1 MKFLVFS
8 EHCHDSIVIATLDAE
23 RGECLLQVFVA
34 HHMIDSDTV
43 LSTVYFVYCLK
54 NDLVLS
60 LIARVLIFVLTKKK
74 QNPQIDVPWRK
85 FRQL

>member
-34 HHMIDSDTV
+34 QHMIDSDTV

-54 NDLVLS
+54 
-60 LIARVLIFVLTKKK
+60 K
-74 QNPQIDVPWRK
+74 
-85 FRQL
+85 